1 MRKLAVIL
9 LVALAGCSRTSRKPP
24 LEIIP
29 DMDRQPRFRVQGE
42 TNFFPD
48 RRMSR
53 PPVPGTVAR
62 GRLPSAPTESSP
74 LPWNMQTL
82 ERGRQRYEIYCTP
95 CHDRTGAG
103 RGMVAVRGKWPAGDL
118 RETRLQQMSDREIFE
133 VITNGRRTMP
143 AYRFQI
149 PEDDRWVIIAWVRVL
164 QRAARGTLADVP
176 PELRRELR

>member
-1 MRKLAVIL
+1 
-9 LVALAGCSRTSRKPP
+9 
-24 LEIIP
+24 
-29 DMDRQPRFRVQGE
+29 
-42 TNFFPD
+42 
-48 RRMSR
+48 
-53 PPVPGTVAR
+53 
-62 GRLPSAPTESSP
+62 
-74 LPWNMQTL
+74 
-82 ERGRQRYEIYCTP
+82 
-95 CHDRTGAG
+95 TGAG

-118 RETRLQQMSDREIFE
+118 RETRLQQMSDREIFD